1 MSFTTFLV
9 SFVPDGDVGGEI
21 NVDVDEEVGDPQGI
35 LDWQPRR
42 GQGVSD
48 VDHLVCQKPKSLC
61 VIRIAKIAAFFIRLK
76 SQIHEIPKLKSVN
89 NT

>member
-21 NVDVDEEVGDPQGI
+21 DVDVDEEVGDPRGI
-35 LDWQPRR
+35 LDWQLLR

-61 VIRIAKIAAFFIRLK
+61 VIRIAKIAACLIRLK
-76 SQIHEIPKLKSVN
+76 SQIH
-89 NT
+89 